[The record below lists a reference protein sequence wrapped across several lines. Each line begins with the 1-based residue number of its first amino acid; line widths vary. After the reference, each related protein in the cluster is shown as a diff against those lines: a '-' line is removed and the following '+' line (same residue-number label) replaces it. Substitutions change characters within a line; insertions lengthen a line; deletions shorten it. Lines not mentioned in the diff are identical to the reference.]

1 MNVENLIN
9 KIKSRPGMYIGTPGL
24 EAIFYFVSGYLYNLI
39 ESNRADH
46 VDIGFKNDFHSWV
59 KDSLER
65 EYLMDKGIMFSISN
79 KFIKK
84 KRIKLM
90 NFLSCVRPFLMNK
103 TRQNNLSFRL
113 CMRQRQ
119 SSCRNRRPVGTDRKH
134 NLRCRKPCD
143 SSAGQDGP
151 DGKLHL

>member
-65 EYLMDKGIMFSISN
+65 EYLIKFDGQRNYVFYIQQIYQKEEDQIDEFFKLCQAFFDEQN
-79 KFIKK
+79 KAK
-84 KRIKLM
+84 
-90 NFLSCVRPFLMNK
+90 
-103 TRQNNLSFRL
+103 
-113 CMRQRQ
+113 
-119 SSCRNRRPVGTDRKH
+119 
-134 NLRCRKPCD
+134 
-143 SSAGQDGP
+143 
-151 DGKLHL
+151 